1 MPTKIARW
9 MRPVG
14 FVAAALVAGSA
25 VAAEGP
31 RYTYG
36 EIGYARVDFDN
47 FSDDANVGAIG
58 GSLAMADNLYL
69 VAAYSYGK
77 IDDSG
82 IDVELDNADAG
93 IGFHFPLNDRVDFI
107 AEAAYAWAKVDVE
120 HFGSADDDGYMLRAG
135 VRAMLT
141 PEFELNGG
149 GTYVDISGDDATAG
163 YVGVVYNFT
172 PEFAVTGNIS
182 VGDDATSYGIGLRMY
197 FDTK

>member
-1 MPTKIARW
+1 
-9 MRPVG
+9 MRPFG
-14 FVAAALVAGSA
+14 FAAVALVAGSA

-36 EIGYARVDFDN
+36 EIGYERVDFDN
-47 FSDDANVGAIG
+47 FSDDADVGSIG
-58 GSLAMADNLYL
+58 GSLAMTDNLYL
-69 VAAYSYGK
+69 IAAYSYGK
-77 IDDSG
+77 IDNSG
-82 IDVELDNADAG
+82 IDVELDNFDAG
-93 IGFHFPLNDRVDFI
+93 IGFHFPLADRVDFI
-107 AEAAYAWAKVDVE
+107 AEAAYAWAKVDVDG
-120 HFGSADDDGYMLRAG
+120 FGSEDDDGVALRAG

-149 GTYVDISGDDATAG
+149 GTYVDISGDDQTAG

-172 PEFAVTGNIS
+172 PMVAVTGNIT